1 MEDKKTGIHFFKKVW
16 YSITKINKY
25 EEMRK
30 DGIVKSIK
38 YILTLILL
46 ISIVL
51 AIFETI
57 SQISISNKAISY
69 LDEKLP
75 KMKFKDNSLSIE
87 GEDAVILNDDE
98 FKEYFKNAVVI
109 NPLLEK
115 QEAVD
120 QYKDLATEKNDVLVF
135 LNDKYI
141 VITNKYNPESEK
153 EEGIQ
158 AFNYSEISDKYI
170 KDKSIEY
177 TKTHLIEYLRNHSSV
192 SYYFAQFWVIYLVMI
207 TLIYFVY
214 IVIISVGLWLVTK
227 LTKFKWTFKESLMNT
242 IYASTLSIIVY
253 VTYMILSY
261 YTRFSISFMDVI
273 NLALIF
279 VYLFILLWKEK
290 IKKANIKN

>member
-253 VTYMILSY
+253 VAYMILSY

>member
-1 MEDKKTGIHFFKKVW
+1 
-16 YSITKINKY
+16 
-25 EEMRK
+25 MRK

-227 LTKFKWTFKESLMNT
+227 LTKYKWTFKESLMNT

-273 NLALIF
+273 NIAIIF

>member
-30 DGIVKSIK
+30 DWIVKSIK

-153 EEGIQ
+153 EERIQ